1 MFDIQ
6 LRSLKDALFDPCCR
20 FIPSFISPLHITIAA
35 FLSGLLSCV
44 FATQQWIALSLAFWV
59 LNRALDCLDGA
70 LARYRKTASNLG
82 GFLDLLGDF
91 TIYSL
96 TPIAVAHGN
105 VSSSATW
112 KAVAVLESTFHVN
125 NFILFYV
132 AAVAEKMR
140 AKSTEASKELTS
152 VIMRPALIEGVESAI
167 MFTLFLAFPSRISTW
182 SWTMASLVSVGILQ
196 RTFWVIDALAS
207 LPHSNTAIE

>member
-6 LRSLKDALFDPCCR
+6 LRSFKDAFFDPCCQ

-35 FLSGLLSCV
+35 FLSGLLSCL
-44 FATQQWIALSLAFWV
+44 FATQQRIALSLAFWV

-70 LARYRKTASNLG
+70 LARYRKTASDLG
-82 GFLDLLGDF
+82 GFLDLLGDY

-96 TPIAVAHGN
+96 LPIAVAHGN

-132 AAVAEKMR
+132 AAVAEKLR
-140 AKSTEASKELTS
+140 AKSAEASKELTS
-152 VIMRPALIEGVESAI
+152 VMMRPALMEGVESAVI
-167 MFTLFLAFPSRISTW
+167 FTLMLASPTSICAW
-182 SWTMASLVSVGILQ
+182 SWTMAALVGVGILQ
-196 RTFWVIDALAS
+196 RTFWVIGALAS
-207 LPHSNTAIE
+207 